1 MQVRLCPWTVRHQ
14 GLVDIVAVTGNK
26 NKTMSPCQ
34 QVGVM
39 SKSHT
44 HLALLGEAADHPA
57 SPSAQDLGDVVGTS

>member
-1 MQVRLCPWTVRHQ
+1 M
-14 GLVDIVAVTGNK
+14 DIVAVTGNK
-26 NKTMSPCQ
+26 NKIMSPCQ